1 MRGQGLSHERLL
13 GLPPLLSLV
22 ESQPPGLRLELA
34 QRGNQAT
41 QSGVTS
47 LTSSTPFQKPS

>member
-34 QRGNQAT
+34 QRGPLFREFDLN
-41 QSGVTS
+41 
-47 LTSSTPFQKPS
+47 PP